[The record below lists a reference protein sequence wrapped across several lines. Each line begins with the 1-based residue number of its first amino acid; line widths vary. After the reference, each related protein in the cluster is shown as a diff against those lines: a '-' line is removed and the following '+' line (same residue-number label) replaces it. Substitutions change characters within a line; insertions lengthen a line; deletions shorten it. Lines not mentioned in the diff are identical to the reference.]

1 MKLFF
6 SIITVKSLFKWIG
19 RSTGLISGGKTL
31 VRKLT
36 FYVMYGILRNSTL
49 RETNK
54 YIFELFKKKF
64 NTGRE
69 THKFLIIVDNTTKAR
84 FKRQRG
90 KKT

>member
-31 VRKLT
+31 VSEIDFL
-36 FYVMYGILRNSTL
+36 YVMNGILRNSTL

-54 YIFELFKKKF
+54 YIFELFKKNSIPGVKH
-64 NTGRE
+64 TS
-69 THKFLIIVDNTTKAR
+69 FLSL
-84 FKRQRG
+84 
-90 KKT
+90 